1 MNASSEKNNHD
12 FLKTPRSGGDKSQA
26 IRIRDKNP
34 RWIGAGCKM
43 GLGDNR
49 FGAQFLVRSSR
60 RMKHVGST
68 HNITPKRGGE
78 KVVVASDNKE
88 ESCQSEFEMMDPLAY
103 LQFDR
108 LRACGCLI
116 LSCVFSAVWA
126 GPDRLSIHGLTPYEV
141 VVLANST
148 YPHSEGLARYY
159 MEIREIPEKHLL
171 VMEMPR
177 DEVISRREY
186 EQYIAA
192 PVKDF
197 LVGGSLDH
205 IRCIVLIYGTPLRV
219 KEPLETMEQKRL
231 QELCEDKLDE
241 FRDLLV
247 QIRLELN
254 RLGGRDDLEPGEAL
268 PVFDMKENPGPQY
281 EEIKDLLRKEIRSV
295 YHSIADKPEADDL
308 KREWM
313 KVWTRLYGF
322 LRPNTRDYSDLPDHP
337 TYVNDRFATGT
348 AHLMGRFDELI
359 GSMNTAAG
367 FESSL
372 EELLPVIG
380 IVRVM
385 SLCLEIRRM
394 AISDW
399 ESSASVDSE
408 LSALFW
414 PPYRLKRRYPNPLN
428 LERIKSGRSKKK
440 PTLMVARIDGPDIET
455 VRRMLGDCIETEK
468 KGLAGTVCL
477 DARGCEGEDSYAVYD
492 QNIIQLARL
501 IDDHTSMPIT
511 LDQRDKLFESGDC
524 LGTALYCGWYS
535 LAKYK
540 DAFEFMPGSIGFH
553 IASSEAKSLR
563 GKGAEYWCPQ
573 LLMDGCAATLGP
585 VAEPYLDAFPLPAQ
599 FFGLLMTGR
608 LTLVDCYY
616 LSLPNISWMMTLIG
630 DPLYNPFRMN
640 PLIPVEV
647 VDAECFR

>member
-1 MNASSEKNNHD
+1 ME
-12 FLKTPRSGGDKSQA
+12 
-26 IRIRDKNP
+26 
-34 RWIGAGCKM
+34 
-43 GLGDNR
+43 LGDNR
-49 FGAQFLVRSSR
+49 YGIQFIARSSR
-60 RMKHVGST
+60 KMKHMYSA
-68 HNITPKRGGE
+68 HITALKGE
-78 KVVVASDNKE
+78 SEKIVVASDNKE
-88 ESCQSEFEMMDPLAY
+88 ETCQSEFVMMDPRTY
-103 LQFDR
+103 LQFAR
-108 LRACGCLI
+108 LRACEFLI
-116 LSCVFSAVWA
+116 LGCVLSTVWA
-126 GPDRLSIHGLTPYEV
+126 GPDRLNIHGLVPYEV
-141 VVLANST
+141 VVLANSG
-148 YPHSEGLARYY
+148 YPHSEGLAHYY
-159 MEIREIPEKHLL
+159 MEAREIPENHLL
-171 VMEMPR
+171 VTEMPG

-197 LVGGSLDH
+197 LIGGSLDH

-231 QELCEDKLDE
+231 QGLCEDKLYE

-247 QIRLELN
+247 RMRLELI
-254 RLGGRDDLEPGEAL
+254 RLGGGEGLEPGEAL
-268 PVFDMKENPGPQY
+268 PVFDMKKNPGPQF
-281 EEIKDLLRKEIRSV
+281 EEIKYLLKEDIRSV
-295 YHSIADKPEADDL
+295 YHSIADKREVDDL
-308 KREWM
+308 RREWM
-313 KVWTRLYGF
+313 KIWGRLYGV
-322 LRPNTRDYSDLPDHP
+322 LAPNARDYPGLPDHP
-337 TYVNDRFATGT
+337 IYVNDRFATGT
-348 AHLMGRFDELI
+348 ARLMDRLDELT

-385 SLCLEIRRM
+385 SLCLETRRM
-394 AISDW
+394 SISDW
-399 ESSASVDSE
+399 ESSASIDSE

-428 LERIKSGRSKKK
+428 LGRIKSSRSRGK
-440 PTLMVARIDGPDIET
+440 PTLMVARLDGPDIET

-468 KGLAGTVCL
+468 KGLAGTACL
-477 DARGCEGEDSYAVYD
+477 DARGCDGEDDYTVYD

-501 IDDHTSMPIT
+501 IEEHTSMPVT
-511 LDQRDKLFESGDC
+511 LDQHDKLFEPGDC
-524 LGTALYCGWYS
+524 PGTAIYCGWYS

-540 DAFEFMPGSIGFH
+540 DAFEFMPGSVGFH

-573 LLMDGCAATLGP
+573 LLMDGCSATLGP